1 MFHLLVTASVYVLFA
16 SAGEGTLLDQVRYQ
30 TNTAS
35 RQVVLVAHQD
45 DWQLFMGD
53 VIAGR
58 IHAGDSVIFVYVT
71 AGDDGRDSS
80 YWLTRERAALQSTL
94 VAVGQGAVDHS
105 SVQCAMTRVLSH
117 SLRKCSVGKTESY
130 FLRLPDGRRNGAGFA
145 EHRYQSLRKLRSNQI
160 SAITAIDGSATYNGW
175 NDLARTVSVLIGP
188 QTVAFPVTVHA
199 TDPSKAIN
207 PHDHFDH
214 RMVGL
219 IVYDLRKS
227 QSLGTKFYVGY
238 AVATRAANRTTD
250 QARMKEQLFLAYDQ
264 EMMRTNKT
272 WSAYAEHP
280 AFYSQC
286 IVRTYARTVGTAAH
300 P

>member
-1 MFHLLVTASVYVLFA
+1 MVAASVYLLYPI
-16 SAGEGTLLDQVRYQ
+16 AGEDIPLDQVRYQ
-30 TNTAS
+30 ANTVS

-58 IHAGDSVIFVYVT
+58 IAAGDSVTFVYVT
-71 AGDDGRDSS
+71 AGDNGRDSS

-94 VAVGQGAVDHS
+94 VAIGQTAAGHS
-105 SVQCAMTRVLSH
+105 SVQCAMSQVLSH
-117 SLRKCSVGKTESY
+117 SLRKCTVGKTESY

-145 EHRYQSLRKLRSNQI
+145 RHQYQSLRKLRSNEI
-160 SAITAIDGSATYNGW
+160 TAITAIDGSATYAGW
-175 NDLARTVSVLIGP
+175 NDLARTVSSLIGSE
-188 QTVAFPVTVHA
+188 TVAFPITVHA

-214 RMVGL
+214 RIVGL

-227 QSLGTKFYVGY
+227 HSFGTKFYVGY

-250 QARMKEQLFLAYDQ
+250 QARTKEQLFLAYDQ
-264 EMMRTNKT
+264 QMMLTNTT

-286 IVRTYARTVGTAAH
+286 IVRTYARTVGTGAH